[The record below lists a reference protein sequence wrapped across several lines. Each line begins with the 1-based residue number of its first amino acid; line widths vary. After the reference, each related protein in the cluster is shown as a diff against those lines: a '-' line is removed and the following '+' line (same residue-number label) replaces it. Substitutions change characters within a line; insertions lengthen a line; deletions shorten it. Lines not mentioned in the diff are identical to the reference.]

1 MMAMENENENSDI
14 GGGTD
19 SLLANYEVILSPMI
33 GFLSKFIIRK
43 QFEAVTNGGIRSV
56 DRPTVERFMENIL
69 GEVVVLIGPNKT
81 DDLKKD
87 LLQVNEI
94 YYQSE
99 GEHDN

>member
-1 MMAMENENENSDI
+1 MTAMENENDKSDI

-19 SLLANYEVILSPMI
+19 SLMANYEVILSPMI

-43 QFEAVTNGGIRSV
+43 QFKAVTNGGIRSV
-56 DRPTVERFMENIL
+56 DRNTVERFMDNIL
-69 GEVVVLIGPNKT
+69 GEVTGLVGPNKA
-81 DDLKKD
+81 DDLKRD
-87 LLQVNEI
+87 LLQVNEL